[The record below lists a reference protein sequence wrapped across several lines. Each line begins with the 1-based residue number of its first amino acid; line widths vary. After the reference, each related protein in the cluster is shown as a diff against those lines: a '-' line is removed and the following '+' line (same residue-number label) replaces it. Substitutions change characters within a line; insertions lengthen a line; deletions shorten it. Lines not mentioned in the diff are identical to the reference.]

1 MQKRDR
7 NQDQEFTAAKKRKME
22 DDSTN
27 LPKKNHDTNN
37 ITSPNP
43 SAADQNSNGSKYFDL
58 NIEKILES
66 WEICHGLR
74 EIIANGLDEATLCG
88 SVDGIK
94 IYREADVNNTLV
106 IQDFGRGI
114 EYAHL
119 TQKENKEKL
128 AQPDKVSTLMR
139 ILTLF

>member
-1 MQKRDR
+1 
-7 NQDQEFTAAKKRKME
+7 ME

-27 LPKKNHDTNN
+27 L
-37 ITSPNP
+37 
-43 SAADQNSNGSKYFDL
+43 AADQNSNGSKYFDL
-58 NIEKILES
+58 NIAKILES

-94 IYREADVNNTLV
+94 IYREADVNNSLV

-128 AQPDKVSTLMR
+128 AQPDKVCTLTSSLNYRR
-139 ILTLF
+139 IKFRLSGNSGSV

>member
-1 MQKRDR
+1 
-7 NQDQEFTAAKKRKME
+7 ME
-22 DDSTN
+22 NDSTN
-27 LPKKNHDTNN
+27 LPRKNHDNK
-37 ITSPNP
+37 PNP
-43 SAADQNSNGSKYFDL
+43 SPSAAEHIDQNSGGSKYFDL

-139 ILTLF
+139 ILTLY

>member
-1 MQKRDR
+1 MI
-7 NQDQEFTAAKKRKME
+7 
-22 DDSTN
+22 
-27 LPKKNHDTNN
+27 L
-37 ITSPNP
+37 IISPSP

-94 IYREADVNNTLV
+94 IYREEGGGALI